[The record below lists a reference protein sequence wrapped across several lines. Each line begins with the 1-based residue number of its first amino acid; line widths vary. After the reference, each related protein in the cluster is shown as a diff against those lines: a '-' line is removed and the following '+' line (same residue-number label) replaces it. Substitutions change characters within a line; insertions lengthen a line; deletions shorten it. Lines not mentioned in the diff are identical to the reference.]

1 MCPLQVNYS
10 YINNNIHFENQNN
23 HFDINDNN
31 KKKKKL
37 QTFIENHTLAVRLFY
52 PTAGAEF

>member
-23 HFDINDNN
+23 HLDINDNN
-31 KKKKKL
+31 KKKI